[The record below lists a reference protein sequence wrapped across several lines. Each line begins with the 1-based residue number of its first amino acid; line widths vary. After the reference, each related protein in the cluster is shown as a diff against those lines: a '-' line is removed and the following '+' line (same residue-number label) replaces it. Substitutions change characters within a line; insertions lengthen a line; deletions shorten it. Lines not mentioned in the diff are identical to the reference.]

1 MAYETHGGRPW
12 VRWVLAGA
20 GVLVLAVT
28 VPAIPGGWASITAPG
43 SVMTSA
49 SMGGGVVTVTG
60 CSHAV
65 LPLTWHCQGTFAYAD
80 PMAQGSQIT
89 RSVGLAN
96 DPHRYPRGAQ
106 VGVSLRPGTH
116 RAYLWGD
123 FYFAEIFLMWLGL
136 ALTVAGIAAL
146 VLARRRP
153 VAWAAAGLLV
163 IGIVCLLPVLHRT
176 WPLTASAQRPA
187 GPPGITPPPA
197 IKP

>member
-1 MAYETHGGRPW
+1 VADETHGGRRW

-20 GVLVLAVT
+20 GVLVLTVT
-28 VPAIPGGWASITAPG
+28 VPAVPGGWAAITASG

-49 SMGGGVVTVTG
+49 SMGGGAVTVTG
-60 CSHAV
+60 CSPAV

-89 RSVGLAN
+89 RSVVLAN

-106 VGVSLRPGTH
+106 VGASLRPGTH

-123 FYFAEIFLMWLGL
+123 FYFTEIFLMWLGL

-146 VLARRRP
+146 VLVRRRAA
-153 VAWAAAGLLV
+153 VWAAAGILV
-163 IGIVCLLPVLHRT
+163 IGIVCLLPVLHLT
-176 WPLTASAQRPA
+176 WPLTVSAQQPT
-187 GPPGITPPPA
+187 GPPGITPPTAGTP
-197 IKP
+197 